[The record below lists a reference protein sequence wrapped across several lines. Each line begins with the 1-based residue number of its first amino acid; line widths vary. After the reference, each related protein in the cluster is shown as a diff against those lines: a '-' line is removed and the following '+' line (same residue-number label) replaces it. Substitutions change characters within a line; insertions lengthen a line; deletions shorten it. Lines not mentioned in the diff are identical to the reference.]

1 MNIIHAGIRL
11 AVSAALAATLP
22 CAYAQTGAGTPAT
35 VGVGEFSSLTGGV
48 DQVNLGNLDIHL
60 QIPLYT
66 TAGRGIP
73 VTYYLQYDSN
83 FWTVADNALAQVSSN
98 CGMFGWVYPTYSQVL
113 GSVSS
118 ASTQTACGPSLPY
131 QQYIVYSTWSYT
143 DPSGNTSSSP
153 KLSYNECTGVGQVGN
168 TWSKFGDQFYHIDTA
183 NPDADTVTNND
194 GTLYQMN
201 GAANTAVMTD
211 RNGNQLG
218 FSTASNNVSAIDTL
232 GHSVTISGLSGVCC
246 GSSTPAVLTY
256 TNTTGGSESVTINFT
271 QFTVQTNFQL
281 TNISDY
287 GAHTWYLPTSVV
299 YPDGSSYKFT
309 YEATPGDS
317 GSVTGR
323 LASLTLPTG
332 GVVTYQYTG
341 SNNGMLLDTSAAGL
355 TRTTSDGST
364 TYARSNIVEQTGA
377 LNLTLPIS
385 STTTATDALGN
396 QTVMDFVTGE
406 LYGSFQDYFETRRRI
421 YSGSSTLLRTISTCY
436 NGVATPCITT
446 AVTLPFTSKTVTTT
460 LDNSVSMKTV
470 TTYNT
475 NELPT
480 EVDVYDYGA
489 SSPLQKTLTA
499 YKAFSSNINMPA
511 NDPSS
516 VTVEDGSGNEV
527 AQTTYSYDGCLQN
540 APSGIPQHVANINSG
555 NASSISQ
562 WVNTSGANLTTTNC
576 FDKAGQEVSST
587 FNSFTTGYT
596 YDSTYDVHLTNV
608 SYPTPSSG
616 VAMST
621 SSTYDSYY
629 GALKS
634 STDQNGGVT
643 NYPSYDWNIRPTEID
658 YPDGGKMTAS
668 YTATQTGVYHYMTA
682 STYTN
687 TQTLVDSYG
696 RPSRSAVSNG
706 QSTNPYYE
714 TDTCYDTDGRLE
726 FQSYQYQGTGFGA
739 SPVCS
744 GNGDTTSYDALNR
757 VTKIAH
763 GSGSAITAQYT
774 GRAELA
780 TDEAGTKRISQADAL
795 GRTTEACEIS
805 SNANMPDGSGSP
817 VSCGTDYSGTGF
829 VTSYAYSLANHT
841 MTVSQGVQ
849 SRVFQ
854 TDSLGRTVLVQEP
867 EWKNTAT
874 TYTYAYN
881 TTGLSMVRSRPKAN
895 QSSSTVLTTTTTQ
908 LDALGRVVT
917 VTYSDG
923 TPNKTFVYDAA
934 CCWSQGSS
942 ATNLKGRL
950 AVMGAGATTTH
961 TGALFSYDIM
971 GRVLDMWQCAP
982 STCPTSAAQI
992 SRPLYFTYDW
1002 LGDIVTEQD
1011 NIAGKVQYGYSSDR
1025 EVTSITNLTFTGAKY
1040 APNLVSSVQNGPN
1053 GPVSWS
1059 LGNGLTGVSMY
1070 DVPNQALHDGGWVC
1084 KTSTQTYCT
1093 GGTQLYGWVA
1103 DSATQN
1109 LPLSYDNV
1117 NGNYTYGYDEFNRLT
1132 SASINSGQTAY
1143 TYTYDRWGNR
1153 TAQTLTAGSG
1163 YSWTGLANSYN
1174 QVTGWGYDAA
1184 GNLTTDGSNNSYS
1197 YDAEGNLLTL
1207 NNPVSGLLTFVY
1219 DAWNRRV
1226 SAATTSSTNEFV
1238 YDPQGHRMSTWN
1250 AANNV
1255 GTDGRIYWGDQQIA
1269 FLSADA
1275 STYFDHQDWL
1285 GTERMR
1291 TNYQGA
1297 AAASYTSLPFGD
1309 GSTQTVGASG
1319 VNQDNTSFASA

>member
-1 MNIIHAGIRL
+1 MR
-11 AVSAALAATLP
+11 
-22 CAYAQTGAGTPAT
+22 
-35 VGVGEFSSLTGGV
+35 
-48 DQVNLGNLDIHL
+48 
-60 QIPLYT
+60 
-66 TAGRGIP
+66 
-73 VTYYLQYDSN
+73 
-83 FWTVADNALAQVSSN
+83 TVAVTFRL
-98 CGMFGWVYPTYSQVL
+98 
-113 GSVSS
+113 
-118 ASTQTACGPSLPY
+118 
-131 QQYIVYSTWSYT
+131 
-143 DPSGNTSSSP
+143 SP
-153 KLSYNECTGVGQVGN
+153 
-168 TWSKFGDQFYHIDTA
+168 
-183 NPDADTVTNND
+183 
-194 GTLYQMN
+194 
-201 GAANTAVMTD
+201 
-211 RNGNQLG
+211 
-218 FSTASNNVSAIDTL
+218 
-232 GHSVTISGLSGVCC
+232 
-246 GSSTPAVLTY
+246 
-256 TNTTGGSESVTINFT
+256 NF
-271 QFTVQTNFQL
+271 
-281 TNISDY
+281 
-287 GAHTWYLPTSVV
+287 P
-299 YPDGSSYKFT
+299 
-309 YEATPGDS
+309 
-317 GSVTGR
+317 
-323 LASLTLPTG
+323 
-332 GVVTYQYTG
+332 
-341 SNNGMLLDTSAAGL
+341 
-355 TRTTSDGST
+355 
-364 TYARSNIVEQTGA
+364 
-377 LNLTLPIS
+377 
-385 STTTATDALGN
+385 
-396 QTVMDFVTGE
+396 
-406 LYGSFQDYFETRRRI
+406 
-421 YSGSSTLLRTISTCY
+421 
-436 NGVATPCITT
+436 
-446 AVTLPFTSKTVTTT
+446 
-460 LDNSVSMKTV
+460 
-470 TTYNT
+470 
-475 NELPT
+475 
-480 EVDVYDYGA
+480 
-489 SSPLQKTLTA
+489 
-499 YKAFSSNINMPA
+499 
-511 NDPSS
+511 
-516 VTVEDGSGNEV
+516 
-527 AQTTYSYDGCLQN
+527 
-540 APSGIPQHVANINSG
+540 
-555 NASSISQ
+555 
-562 WVNTSGANLTTTNC
+562 
-576 FDKAGQEVSST
+576 
-587 FNSFTTGYT
+587 
-596 YDSTYDVHLTNV
+596 
-608 SYPTPSSG
+608 
-616 VAMST
+616 
-621 SSTYDSYY
+621 
-629 GALKS
+629 
-634 STDQNGGVT
+634 
-643 NYPSYDWNIRPTEID
+643 
-658 YPDGGKMTAS
+658 
-668 YTATQTGVYHYMTA
+668 
-682 STYTN
+682 
-687 TQTLVDSYG
+687 
-696 RPSRSAVSNG
+696 
-706 QSTNPYYE
+706 
-714 TDTCYDTDGRLE
+714 
-726 FQSYQYQGTGFGA
+726 
-739 SPVCS
+739 
-744 GNGDTTSYDALNR
+744 
-757 VTKIAH
+757 
-763 GSGSAITAQYT
+763 T
-774 GRAELA
+774 GRAEWLK
-780 TDEAGTKRISQADAL
+780 DEAGTQRISQSDAL
-795 GRTTEACEIS
+795 GRITEACEIS

-854 TDSLGRTVLVQEP
+854 TDSLGRTVLVKEP

-881 TTGLSMVRSRPKAN
+881 TTGLSIVRSRPKAN

-1207 NNPVSGLLTFVY
+1207 NNGVSGLLTFVY

-1226 SAATTSSTNEFV
+1226 SVATTSSTNEFV

-1291 TNYQGA
+1291 TNYQGT

-1309 GSTQTVGASG
+1309 GSTQTVSTSGA
-1319 VNQDNTSFASA
+1319 NQDNASFTSLELDPAGTYHAQFRQYGSTPGRFLSPDPSSPSSIDLLNPQSLNAYTYGQNNPVFNLDPSGLDCLHINNDTGGYAGFTPGDCDNSTEDLANSEYYVDGTVNNISVNQQGQVLGYSGNSDNGSPLSGSFMSAGNGAVYNLNPYTGTLSNSEFGQTVTVNGNAPGALDFQAGSLMSLINSEPKINIESMYMPQLVGPMRKLSPGEIAALCQMATALAAGGTVPGPVPASPTEDTPDEGMLIPSENARYPGETREMVTTPMTVGNSVGNNAANGAAMVGTFSNCVAAATAANR